1 MNKILRKMLPSP
13 PIKTNINNIS
23 MGPGLGKNYGSTLR
37 SETGYFIEG
46 VEKVQNVE
54 GNFQEEEHRNGKTS
68 RGTQSKEHQCTTST
82 PLTRSLAIKSFV
94 IEEALKKQKAD
105 LARKSKSDQ
114 SHKKR
119 GVLSRKKLIF
129 EDPEKDPASF
139 LQDVEVVN
147 LDEDCDEQVLEEA
160 SERRKL
166 SGPVPQNSNTGKTRL
181 PSRMAAEQDDVKHS
195 TSDFSEVLERIEKR
209 VAKEKERNLANSFK
223 LVEMTDIIT
232 LDEHESDQT
241 KKNESNRIWN
251 NVLTDMKTNEENEL
265 EEVVLASPKSTSS
278 SIMTE
283 EDSVDTI
290 KASHLRVSRKRPLD
304 TTWLNHDDLS
314 IGKRM
319 RPITLDEDE
328 DIIELD

>member
-68 RGTQSKEHQCTTST
+68 RGTQSKEHQSTTST
-82 PLTRSLAIKSFV
+82 PLTRSFAIQSFV

-195 TSDFSEVLERIEKR
+195 TSDFSEVLESIEKR
-209 VAKEKERNLANSFK
+209 VSKEKERKITHSFK
-223 LVEMTDIIT
+223 LIEMTDIIT

-241 KKNESNRIWN
+241 N
-251 NVLTDMKTNEENEL
+251 KTGTKMDEENEL

-328 DIIELD
+328 DIIELN

>member
-37 SETGYFIEG
+37 SETGHFIEG

-68 RGTQSKEHQCTTST
+68 RGTQSKEHQSTTST

-241 KKNESNRIWN
+241 N
-251 NVLTDMKTNEENEL
+251 KTGTKMDEENEL

-328 DIIELD
+328 DIIELN

>member
-54 GNFQEEEHRNGKTS
+54 GNFQEEEQGNGKTS
-68 RGTQSKEHQCTTST
+68 QGTQSKEHQCTTST

-160 SERRKL
+160 SERR
-166 SGPVPQNSNTGKTRL
+166 T
-181 PSRMAAEQDDVKHS
+181 
-195 TSDFSEVLERIEKR
+195 
-209 VAKEKERNLANSFK
+209 
-223 LVEMTDIIT
+223 
-232 LDEHESDQT
+232 
-241 KKNESNRIWN
+241 
-251 NVLTDMKTNEENEL
+251 
-265 EEVVLASPKSTSS
+265 
-278 SIMTE
+278 
-283 EDSVDTI
+283 
-290 KASHLRVSRKRPLD
+290 
-304 TTWLNHDDLS
+304 
-314 IGKRM
+314 
-319 RPITLDEDE
+319 
-328 DIIELD
+328 

>member
-68 RGTQSKEHQCTTST
+68 RGTQSKEHQSTTST

-241 KKNESNRIWN
+241 N
-251 NVLTDMKTNEENEL
+251 KTGTKMDEENEL

-304 TTWLNHDDLS
+304 TTWTNHDDLT

-319 RPITLDEDE
+319 RPKTLDEDE
-328 DIIELD
+328 DIIELN

>member
-1 MNKILRKMLPSP
+1 MKSVSTIE
-13 PIKTNINNIS
+13 TNINNLS
-23 MGPGLGKNYGSTLR
+23 MGPGLGKNYGSILQ
-37 SETGYFIEG
+37 SGMGYFIEG

-54 GNFQEEEHRNGKTS
+54 GNFQEEEQGNGKTS
-68 RGTQSKEHQCTTST
+68 QGTQSKEHQSTTST
-82 PLTRSLAIKSFV
+82 PLTRSFAIQSFV

-209 VAKEKERNLANSFK
+209 VAKEKERKITHSFK
-223 LVEMTDIIT
+223 LIEMTDIIT

-241 KKNESNRIWN
+241 N
-251 NVLTDMKTNEENEL
+251 KTGTKMDEENEL
-265 EEVVLASPKSTSS
+265 EEVVLASPTSTSS

-290 KASHLRVSRKRPLD
+290 KASHLGVARKRHFD
-304 TTWLNHDDLS
+304 TTWTNHDDLT

-319 RPITLDEDE
+319 RPKTLDEDE
-328 DIIELD
+328 DIIELN

>member
-195 TSDFSEVLERIEKR
+195 TSDFSEVLESIEKR
-209 VAKEKERNLANSFK
+209 VSKEKERKITHSFK
-223 LVEMTDIIT
+223 LIEMTDIIT

-241 KKNESNRIWN
+241 N
-251 NVLTDMKTNEENEL
+251 KTGTKMDEENEL

-328 DIIELD
+328 DIIELN

>member
-195 TSDFSEVLERIEKR
+195 TSDFSEVLESIEKR
-209 VAKEKERNLANSFK
+209 VSKEKERKITHSFK
-223 LVEMTDIIT
+223 LIEMTDIIT

-241 KKNESNRIWN
+241 N
-251 NVLTDMKTNEENEL
+251 KTGTKMDEENEL

-304 TTWLNHDDLS
+304 TTWTNHDDLS